1 MATQAGNSTAEPAEP
16 DRHVGLGETHRAFM
30 DYFPGTCVVF
40 IFPTPRSRRV
50 TALLHPIGR
59 QGVA

>member
-1 MATQAGNSTAEPAEP
+1 MATQSGNGTAGPAEL
-16 DRHVGLGETHRAFM
+16 DRHLRIGETHRAFM
-30 DYFPGTCVVF
+30 DYFLGTCVVF